1 MTRHW
6 VLFGSDPGSV
16 LSGSER
22 HRHQEE
28 NQELQIQT
36 GPKQTGRPAQVLLVL
51 LVLLVPL
58 VLLFQVQQ
66 LAAIMAA
73 PCQALR
79 MTSAGTPPLSNRPS
93 SAPPTPSTANQTT
106 PSCSSRRP
114 SSERSDRYRLPG
126 DSCCYGDMGGG
137 SEPPAGPD
145 SGV

>member
-6 VLFGSDPGSV
+6 LLFGSDPGSV

-28 NQELQIQT
+28 NQDLQVQT

-66 LAAIMAA
+66 SAAIMAA
-73 PCQALR
+73 PCQALH
-79 MTSAGTPPLSNRPS
+79 MTSAGMPPLSSRPS
-93 SAPPTPSTANQTT
+93 SAPPTPSTTNQTT
-106 PSCSSRRP
+106 LSCSSRRP
-114 SSERSDRYRLPG
+114 SSERSDRYCLPG

-137 SEPPAGPD
+137 SEPSAGPD
-145 SGV
+145 SDV